1 VRPLTAPELLHAWEE
16 GRGRT
21 LTDRALRLLAA
32 ACPGE
37 TPESLLALPVG
48 RRDARL
54 LRLREWTFGPR
65 FVSLARCPACGER
78 LELGFTTADVD
89 AAADADALVP
99 AGAELDVAEDGWQV
113 TFRLPTS
120 ADVAALAEGAGA
132 RDRLLERCV
141 VSSRRNGRSRPV
153 NRIPAHLLDAVVRR
167 MGEADPQADVHTRL
181 ACPACAHGWD
191 AVFDIVSFFWAE
203 IEAWAHRTLRDVHVL
218 ASAYGWGEA
227 EILALSPARRQL
239 YLEMVLR

>member
-1 VRPLTAPELLHAWEE
+1 MRPLTAPELLHAWEK
-16 GRGRT
+16 GRGRA
-21 LTDRALRLLAA
+21 LTERALLLLSR
-32 ACPGE
+32 ACPDE
-37 TPESLLALPVG
+37 TREQLLALPIG

-78 LELGFTTADVD
+78 LELGFSAADVD
-89 AAADADALVP
+89 AAADDAGLVP

-113 TFRLPTS
+113 KFRLPTS
-120 ADVAALAEGAGA
+120 ADVAALSDGSDA
-132 RDRLLERCV
+132 RAQLLERCV
-141 VSSRRNGRSRPV
+141 VDARRNGRSKPA

-181 ACPACAHGWD
+181 DCPACAHQWD
-191 AVFDIVSFFWAE
+191 AVFDIVSFFWTE
-203 IEAWAHRTLRDVHVL
+203 IETWAHRTLRDVHVL